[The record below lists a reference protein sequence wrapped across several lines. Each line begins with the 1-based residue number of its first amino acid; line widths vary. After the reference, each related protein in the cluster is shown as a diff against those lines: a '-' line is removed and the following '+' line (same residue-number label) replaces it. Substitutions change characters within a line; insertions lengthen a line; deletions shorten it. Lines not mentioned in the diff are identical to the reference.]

1 MRWERNARKKTDSS
15 CFHFGLISVLA
26 RQETIHRKRQIENVN
41 RLWSKLSREGVC
53 ILHSRRTQ
61 SEGGFESSAALIS
74 HGVDETLRGIL
85 CMDQALILPLP
96 PPPQSHA
103 FPPQEEPDMRDVR
116 LHLAEEWEGRAVR
129 GDERCEVL
137 SRSPRRWGRGL
148 LLPVATAWM
157 CRWCAVRS
165 LNTAC
170 VDKLCRF
177 NVDVK
182 FCSCAPPTYEYK

>member
-1 MRWERNARKKTDSS
+1 MLTDFEANSPEKAS
-15 CFHFGLISVLA
+15 AFYTASECSLREVWRA
-26 RQETIHRKRQIENVN
+26 AQ
-41 RLWSKLSREGVC
+41 LSYRMVWMKPSG
-53 ILHSRRTQ
+53 
-61 SEGGFESSAALIS
+61 
-74 HGVDETLRGIL
+74 GIL
-85 CMDQALILPLP
+85 CMDQALISP
-96 PPPQSHA
+96 PPSQSYA
-103 FPPQEEPDMRDVR
+103 FPPREEPDMRDMR
-116 LHLAEEWEGRAVR
+116 HHLAEKWEGRAVS

-182 FCSCAPPTYEYK
+182 FCSCAAPTYEYK